1 MLVSAIYTASLDGT
15 AKVITC
21 IYSAISIVGVFYSIR
36 ALRIARKNLLNTV
49 LYSFVL
55 LLTVGVLLVSY
66 LYHPSKYI
74 LGNFDISISRPIG
87 DITIHVPDILEIR
100 AIKESELEGTTR
112 VFGDGGLFGYFG
124 HYHSPNLGDMQWY
137 ATNKSNLV
145 IIRTKQGDAFV
156 ISPDNKD
163 FVGWILAKKAD
174 L

>member
-1 MLVSAIYTASLDGT
+1 MQVDIIYTASLDGT
-15 AKVITC
+15 AKTLTIV
-21 IYSAISIVGVFYSIR
+21 SILFSIIGVFVCVR
-36 ALRIARKNLLNTV
+36 ALRIAGKD
-49 LYSFVL
+49 
-55 LLTVGVLLVSY
+55 LLTKIIYSSVLIILIGVFLVSY

-74 LGNFDISISRPIG
+74 LGNFDIAISRPIG

-100 AIKESELEGTTR
+100 AIKETELEGTTR

-137 ATNKSNLV
+137 ATNKNNLV

-163 FVGWILAKKAD
+163 FIGWILAKKAD